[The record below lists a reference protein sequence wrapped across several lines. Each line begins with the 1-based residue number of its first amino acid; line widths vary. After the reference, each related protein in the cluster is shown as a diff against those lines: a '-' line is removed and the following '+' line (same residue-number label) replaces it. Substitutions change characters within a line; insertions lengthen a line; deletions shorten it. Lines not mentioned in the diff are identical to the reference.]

1 MAAINN
7 DPKMVIA
14 MKFINN
20 ILTNS
25 NKQEIN
31 VITDF
36 KDVKREE
43 IVTQQNLDMLNN
55 MEEEIYKHFSKMGC
69 GYYRKTNN
77 YVISFFRGMV
87 KELGY
92 TAVANKKD
100 KTQKINGENFRK
112 TYMFY
117 HIE

>member
-25 NKQEIN
+25 NKPEVN

-43 IVTQQNLDMLNN
+43 IVTQQNLDILNN
-55 MEEEIYKHFSKMGC
+55 MEEEIYKHFDKIKC
-69 GYYRKTNN
+69 GFYRKSDS
-77 YVISFFRGMV
+77 YVLNCFRGMV
-87 KELGY
+87 KQLGHKP
-92 TAVANKKD
+92 VHKEKD
-100 KTQKINGENFRK
+100 KTVNVEGVNYRK
-112 TYMFY
+112 KFVYY